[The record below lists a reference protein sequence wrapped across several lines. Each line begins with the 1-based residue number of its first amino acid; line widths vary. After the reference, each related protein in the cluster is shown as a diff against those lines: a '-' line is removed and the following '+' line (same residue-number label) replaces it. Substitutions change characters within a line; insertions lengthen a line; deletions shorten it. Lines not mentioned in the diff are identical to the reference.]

1 MHYPRPRNLLI
12 ELSGKGTDR
21 TRLESLR
28 LLELDIPANWRKY
41 PRRSRETQLRKFCCD
56 RTRPAS
62 NRLRCFKALI
72 FGIPLDVQLAIKEKQ
87 KHVPSKSRQPRPESI
102 GS

>member
-21 TRLESLR
+21 TRLECLR
-28 LLELDIPANWRKY
+28 LLEFQIPEWGHYN
-41 PRRSRETQLRKFCCD
+41 RRSRETQLRKFCCD

-62 NRLRCFKALI
+62 NRLRCLKSLL

-87 KHVPSKSRQPRPESI
+87 KYVSKRKSGPR
-102 GS
+102 